1 MSDREVN
8 SKERKARLLRHAFE
22 QTALASHAAKA
33 LGRSQPGVTRWLQ
46 LPWFHW
52 H

>member
-8 SKERKARLLRHAFE
+8 SQERKARLLRHAFE
-22 QTALASHAAKA
+22 QTALAPHAAKP

-46 LPWFHW
+46 LPRFHW